1 MICKSDRAG
10 RRHLRSQTL
19 AVALSAVAAS
29 TTITGIAAAADLG
42 DDLLRGSLLP
52 SFETQSYTD
61 WSGVNVGVYY
71 GWSNQSSDFGSGSRD
86 LIAYILR
93 DTAVENEGHVSQWT
107 TGGRSTANASSYG
120 AFLGYSYAIEP
131 RLIVGMDLTYTRFA
145 SSPSSAFS
153 EQTNGSYQTNDGYL
167 YDMRLSTES
176 RLKLKDYATLRGRL
190 GYAFGQFLPYA
201 VLGVAAGRVDV
212 QRMASVYG
220 TATDITPAGRPDLAL
235 DPNPTVRTDN
245 RSTFAYG
252 LVAGLGIDAM
262 IMPNLFLRA
271 EYEFVQFAPIDG
283 IKANLQTGRVGLGM
297 KF

>member
-71 GWSNQSSDFGSGSRD
+71 GWSNQSSDFGSASSD
-86 LIAYILR
+86 LIAYSLR
-93 DTAVENEGHVSQWT
+93 NTIIENEAHVSQWT
-107 TGGRSTANASSYG
+107 TGGKSTTNAGSYG
-120 AFLGYSYAIEP
+120 AFVGYSYAIEP
-131 RLIVGMDLTYTRFA
+131 RLIVGADITYTRFA
-145 SSPSSAFS
+145 SSPWSAFS
-153 EQTNGSYQTNDGYL
+153 E
-167 YDMRLSTES
+167 DMRRSYRTSDSDLYGVHLTTDS
-176 RLKLKDYATLRGRL
+176 RLKVKDYTTLRGRL

-212 QRMASVYG
+212 ERMAKIEMISVDTNG
-220 TATDITPAGRPDLAL
+220 AL
-235 DPNPTVRTDN
+235 TGSHYDVQTSN